1 MNDDLEI
8 RKRFAAMRDENGAN
22 TPGFEEVLQRV
33 PPKPYIGP
41 RVLAPAACLVV
52 AAAIV
57 TVLRTSPDHTASAPD
72 IAGLSLA
79 QWRAPTD
86 FLLDTPGRELLY
98 AVPRIGDADTLDL
111 FPNPH
116 TGPRRPTSQEPPP

>member
-1 MNDDLEI
+1 VNDDLEI
-8 RKRFAAMRDENGAN
+8 RKRFVALRDEDRAR
-22 TPGFEEVLQRV
+22 TPGFEEVLRRAR
-33 PPKPYIGP
+33 PKPYVGL

-57 TVLRTSPDHTASAPD
+57 TVFHTSPDLTASAPGVAD
-72 IAGLSLA
+72 PSLA
-79 QWRAPTD
+79 HWRAPTD

-98 AVPRIGDADTLDL
+98 AVPRIGEADALDV

-116 TGPRRPTSQEPPP
+116 SSPQRPTGQEPPS